1 MVRAAFGTNNV
12 DNCAR
17 VCHSASVHGLA
28 QTLGSGAMTNPIA
41 DITEDVDMI
50 LLVGSNPEEAHPVI
64 GAQIRQA
71 IQRGTQVVVVDPR
84 KINLVKDSALH
95 LQVQAGTN
103 VAFANGMMHVILKE
117 GLADRHFIE
126 ERTEGFLDLEK
137 WWLIIRRKSR
147 RNLSYSSRRFNSSST
162 HVCKSRESTNHLLFR
177 CNGTFDRN

>member
-64 GAQIRQA
+64 GAQ
-71 IQRGTQVVVVDPR
+71 
-84 KINLVKDSALH
+84 
-95 LQVQAGTN
+95 
-103 VAFANGMMHVILKE
+103 FAKPSK
-117 GLADRHFIE
+117 E
-126 ERTEGFLDLEK
+126 ERKLLL
-137 WWLIIRRKSR
+137 LIRGK
-147 RNLSYSSRRFNSSST
+147 LT
-162 HVCKSRESTNHLLFR
+162 
-177 CNGTFDRN
+177 

>member
-103 VAFANGMMHVILKE
+103 VAFANGMMHVIL
-117 GLADRHFIE
+117 
-126 ERTEGFLDLEK
+126 
-137 WWLIIRRKSR
+137 SC
-147 RNLSYSSRRFNSSST
+147 RNLSYSSRRSNSSGT
-162 HVCKSRESTNHLLFR
+162 HVCKSRKSTNHLLFR
-177 CNGTFDRN
+177 RNGTFDRN

>member
-1 MVRAAFGTNNV
+1 MKGKFASYKFVGSGDRLTEPLIKRNGIFEPASWEEALTLVSSKFNEIKAENGADALAGFRALEQQMKIIMSFKNGASAFGTNNV

-84 KINLVKDSALH
+84 KINLVKDSARIYK
-95 LQVQAGTN
+95 
-103 VAFANGMMHVILKE
+103 F
-117 GLADRHFIE
+117 RR
-126 ERTEGFLDLEK
+126 ERM
-137 WWLIIRRKSR
+137 S
-147 RNLSYSSRRFNSSST
+147 
-162 HVCKSRESTNHLLFR
+162 HLLMA
-177 CNGTFDRN
+177 